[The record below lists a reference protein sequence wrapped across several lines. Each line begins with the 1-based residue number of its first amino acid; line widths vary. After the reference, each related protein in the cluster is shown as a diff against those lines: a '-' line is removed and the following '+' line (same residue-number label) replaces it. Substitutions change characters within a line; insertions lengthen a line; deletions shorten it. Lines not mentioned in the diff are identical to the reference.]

1 MLDHGAFY
9 SFLCASTIGLP
20 FFLPFEAPLS
30 VDLTLTSSAEAQ
42 KTISISV
49 VLLLDLCWLAH
60 CNGFSIGPVTEAAL
74 VRRR

>member
-20 FFLPFEAPLS
+20 FFDAPLS
-30 VDLTLTSSAEAQ
+30 VDLTLTSSAEAW

-74 VRRR
+74 ERRW